1 MGASECTMGRKKML
15 DGYIG
20 ENIARLRNQKGWS
33 QELFAAKLQVE
44 EFDITRS
51 TVAKIENGC
60 RNIFAHELPM
70 ICRALGCRYE
80 DLLGPERRPDES
92 GE

>member
-1 MGASECTMGRKKML
+1 MGRKMMK
-15 DGYIG
+15 DGYVG
-20 ENIARLRNQKGWS
+20 RNSAQVLETLDRS
-33 QELFAAKLQVE
+33 QEKLAVKLQVE
-44 EFDITRS
+44 GLDASRS
-51 TVAKIENGC
+51 TVSNMENGY

-80 DLLGPERRPDES
+80 DLLGPVRRSEES

>member
-1 MGASECTMGRKKML
+1 ML

-20 ENIARLRNQKGWS
+20 GNIARLRNQKGWS

-80 DLLGPERRPDES
+80 DLLGPERQPKKS